1 MLGKIPAARLALI
14 EKIATEASRSVAAP
28 RRGLVR
34 DFVRGY
40 FRGVDEEDLR
50 SHPPRVLADAAL
62 AHLDFGRRRTGAQVL
77 VDLAPAL
84 DATAP
89 TAGHRATLRVV
100 SPDMPFLV
108 DSIGIVFGQMNIAVH
123 LIVHPVLAARRDARG
138 ALRAVGSD
146 RRDAALESWQLMEID
161 RPRDAHQA
169 RELERRVRAA
179 LEDVRRAVADFR
191 AMLERIRAVAHE
203 LGNARLPVPQSHAS
217 EARALLSWMH
227 DGHFVFLGYRYYR
240 LKRGRSRDALVR
252 EGGSGLGILRQPPA
266 GAERKNAPIVL
277 SGRLRQQA
285 RAPELLVL
293 TKANTPSTVHRG
305 SYLDYVGVK
314 TFDGA
319 GRVTGEHRFLG
330 LWTSSAYHKPP
341 AEIPLLRRKLE
352 AVIAHF
358 GLPEQSHDAKS
369 VVNVVETFPRDEL
382 FQTPAAELIP
392 IVRGIVNLYERHRVR
407 LFVRR
412 DTYERFYSC
421 LVFVPRDR
429 YNTEVRERIER
440 IVKDRFRG
448 THVESQVQISDSTLA
463 RLHLLVRTPQGARP
477 VADVAAVEK
486 AIAAAAATWEDRL
499 QQSLIER
506 GVGRDAVELAARY
519 ARLFPP
525 AYRADVEPAQ
535 ALEDIADLEIL
546 SVNPAV
552 PQLNLRAQSGKP
564 TGLRLRIL
572 QAGDPISIS
581 DILPMLENFGLR
593 VVAEHPYRVQT
604 GVRTVWIQDFELET
618 RDARRIDTA
627 RLEPLFNEAL
637 LATWRGEIEND
648 GFNRLLLCAGL
659 SAREIVVIRAYCR
672 YLVQTGLPFSQAYM
686 ERVLVAQ
693 APITRQL
700 VRLFET
706 QFALG
711 GKSREA
717 AAERIRA
724 GIVRALDQVQSLDE
738 DRILRAYLSVIRA
751 TLRTNYYQTLGATGA
766 ATVGQGGSDR
776 TGGAP
781 KSWLSF
787 KLDPQAIPELPLPRP
802 RFEIFVYSP
811 RVEGVH
817 LRMGLVARG
826 GIRWSDRREDFR
838 TEVLGLMK
846 AQNVKNTVIV
856 PTGAKGGF
864 YPKRLPPGGSREDIQ
879 KEGIASYQTFI
890 RGLLDVTDNIV
901 QGKTVTRPGVIRRDG
916 QDPYLVVAADKGT
929 ATFSDI
935 ANAISVEYGHWLGD
949 AFASGGSAGYD
960 HKGMGITARGAWEC
974 VKRHFRE
981 LGVDIQN
988 EDFTC
993 AGIGDMS
1000 GDVFGNGML
1009 LSRHIRLVAAFDHRH
1024 VFLDPNPDAAASF
1037 RERERLFQLPRSSWD
1052 DYSRRLISRGGGVW
1066 ARSAKSIPLSP
1077 EAQKLLDLHVA
1088 AATPV
1093 EVLRAILRMR
1103 VDLLWNGGIGT
1114 YVKAHDETNAEV
1126 RDRANDAIRADGREI
1141 RARVIGEGGNLGCT
1155 QRGRV
1160 EYARSGGPEG
1170 SGGRVNTDFIDN
1182 SAGVNTS
1189 DMEVNIKI
1197 LLAEVA
1203 RRGRLTR
1210 SARDKL
1216 LASMTEEVAQ
1226 IVLHNNY
1233 LQSQA
1238 LSVLEQ
1244 KASERLTEYQ
1254 GLIRALERGGYLN
1267 RSIEFLPSDDELL
1280 ERRKQGL
1287 GLTRPELAVVLAY
1300 SKIWLSNHLL
1310 DSDLPDDPYF
1320 ANEVQRYFPAPVRKR
1335 FPQDIRR
1342 HRLRR
1347 EIVTTQTT
1355 NSLVNRMGPVFVTRA
1370 QEETGADPAVI
1381 ARAYSIAREI
1391 YAMRALWFDIEAL
1404 DNKVSAA
1411 MQYRMFYRAAR
1422 LLRHTSYWL
1431 LRERGRN
1438 LHIENSVRELRPGV
1452 ETLAERIDDVIGGMA
1467 RQQHDAVFAELTGGG
1482 VPDKLARRIARLS
1495 LLEPAL
1501 DIVAL
1506 AQGEKMPVIDV
1517 ARAYFEVGVA
1527 LGLDWM
1533 HDEIDRL
1540 PVEGSWQASARASL
1554 RDSAMRMHRG
1564 LTLQVLRTETG
1575 GATKARGVAGRLEA
1589 WSSRREGSLASWRR
1603 TLAEMRAAGSTDF
1616 ATLTVGVDVV
1626 RGLASS

>member
-14 EKIATEASRSVAAP
+14 EKIVARATRLDKSQALAGDFLRS
-28 RRGLVR
+28 
-34 DFVRGY
+34 F
-40 FRGVDEEDLR
+40 FRGVAEEDLR
-50 SHPPRVLADAAL
+50 AHRPRDLAAAGL
-62 AHLDFGRRRTGAQVL
+62 AHLDFGRQRAGNRVL
-77 VDLAPAL
+77 VDLAPPL
-84 DATAP
+84 NVDAP
-89 TAGHRATLRVV
+89 TASHRVLLRVV
-100 SPDMPFLV
+100 APDMPFLV
-108 DSIGIVFGQMNIAVH
+108 DSIGIIFGQMNIGVH
-123 LIVHPVLAARRDARG
+123 LIVHPVLTVKRDARG
-138 ALRAVGSD
+138 VLKSVGSGQQGARD
-146 RRDAALESWQLMEID
+146 RGTQAESWQMMEID
-161 RPRDAHQA
+161 RPRDEASA

-191 AMLERIRAVAHE
+191 PMLERIRAVANDLE
-203 LGNARLPVPQSHAS
+203 RAKLPVPRSHAS

-252 EGGSGLGILRQPPA
+252 DGGSGLGILRTQSGRRPPP
-266 GAERKNAPIVL
+266 PIVL
-277 SGRLRQQA
+277 TGHLRRQA

-314 TFDGA
+314 TFDAKGE
-319 GRVTGEHRFLG
+319 VTGEHRFLG

-341 AEIPLLRRKLE
+341 AEIPLLRRKLD

-358 GLPEQSHDAKS
+358 GLPAQSHDAKS
-369 VVNVVETFPRDEL
+369 VVNVIETFPRDEL

-392 IVRGIVNLYERHRVR
+392 IVRGIVNLYERRRVR

-412 DTYERFYSC
+412 DSYERFYSC

-440 IVKDRFRG
+440 IVCDRFSG
-448 THVESQVQISDSTLA
+448 THVESQVQISDSMLA
-463 RLHLLVRTPQGARP
+463 RLHLLVRTPQGAPP
-477 VADVAAVEK
+477 VEDVASIEN

-499 QQSLIER
+499 QQALIAR

-519 ARLFPP
+519 ARMFP
-525 AYRADVEPAQ
+525 ASYRAEVEPAQ
-535 ALEDIADLEIL
+535 ALDDIVDLEAL
-546 SVNPAV
+546 TANPST
-552 PQLNLRAQSGKP
+552 PQVNLRANGSHKQG
-564 TGLRLRIL
+564 GLRLRIL
-572 QAGDPISIS
+572 QFGDPISIS

-593 VVAEHPYRVQT
+593 VVAEHLYEIPANDRPVS
-604 GVRTVWIQDFELET
+604 IQDFGLES
-618 RDARRIDTA
+618 RDTKRVDAA
-627 RLEPLFNEAL
+627 GLEPLFKEAL
-637 LATWRGEIEND
+637 LATWRGEVEND

-659 SAREIVVIRAYCR
+659 SAREIVVVRAYCR
-672 YLVQTGLPFSQAYM
+672 YLLQTGIPFSQAYM

-706 QFALG
+706 QFSLT

-724 GIVRALDQVQSLDE
+724 GIVRALDKVQSLDE
-738 DRILRAYLSVIRA
+738 DRILRGYLTAIRA
-751 TLRTNYYQTLGATGA
+751 TLRTNYYQSMEGGTLPNGT
-766 ATVGQGGSDR
+766 
-776 TGGAP
+776 P
-781 KSWLSF
+781 KSWVSF
-787 KLDPQAIPELPLPRP
+787 KFDPHAIPDLPLPRP
-802 RFEIFVYSP
+802 KFEIFVYSP

-817 LRMGLVARG
+817 LRMAYVARG
-826 GIRWSDRREDFR
+826 GLRWSDRREDFR

-856 PTGAKGGF
+856 PAGAKGGF
-864 YPKRLPPGGSREDIQ
+864 YPKRLPANGTREEIQ

-901 QGKTVTRPGVIRRDG
+901 NGKTTVRPGIVRRDG
-916 QDPYLVVAADKGT
+916 DDAYLVVAADKGT

-981 LGVDIQN
+981 LGTDIQTQ
-988 EDFTC
+988 EFTC

-1009 LSRHIRLVAAFDHRH
+1009 LSKHIRLVAAFDHRH
-1024 VFLDPNPDAAASF
+1024 IFIDPSPDAAASH
-1037 RERERLFQLPRSSWD
+1037 RERERLFKLPRSSWE
-1052 DYSRRLISRGGGVW
+1052 DYSRKLISRGGGVW
-1066 ARSAKSIPLSP
+1066 PRSAKSIPLST
-1077 EAQKLLDLHVA
+1077 EAQKLLDISAA

-1093 EVLRAILRMR
+1093 DVMRAILRMR

-1114 YVKAHDETNAEV
+1114 YVKAYEESHAEV

-1155 QRGRV
+1155 QKGRV
-1160 EYARSGGPEG
+1160 EYAQTGGAERN
-1170 SGGRVNTDFIDN
+1170 GGKVNTDFIDN

-1189 DMEVNIKI
+1189 DVEVNIKI
-1197 LLAEVA
+1197 LAADVA
-1203 RRGRLTR
+1203 RKGKLTR
-1210 SARDKL
+1210 AARDKL
-1216 LASMTEEVAQ
+1216 LASMTSEVAN

-1244 KASERLTEYQ
+1244 KAAERLTEYQ
-1254 GLIRALERGGYLN
+1254 SVIRTLERGGHLN
-1267 RSIEFLPSDDELL
+1267 RTIEFLPAEDEFQ
-1280 ERRKQGL
+1280 ERRKQRR

-1320 ANEVQRYFPAPVRKR
+1320 ASEVLRYFPTPMRKR
-1335 FPQDIRR
+1335 YSREIPK

-1355 NSLVNRMGPVFVTRA
+1355 NSLVNRMGPVFVVRA

-1381 ARAYSIAREI
+1381 ARAYSIAREVF
-1391 YAMRALWFDIEAL
+1391 AMRSMWFDIEAL

-1411 MQYRMFYRAAR
+1411 MQYGMFYRATR

-1431 LRERGRN
+1431 LRERGRD
-1438 LHIENSVRELRPGV
+1438 LHIENTVRELRPGV
-1452 ETLAERIDDVIGGMA
+1452 EALADQIDSVLGGAA
-1467 RQQHDAVFAELTGGG
+1467 RARHDRVHSELSAGG
-1482 VPDKLARRIARLS
+1482 VPEKLARRVARLAM
-1495 LLEPAL
+1495 LEPAL
-1501 DIVAL
+1501 DIVAM
-1506 AQGEKMPVIDV
+1506 ASSEKSPVIEV
-1517 ARAYFEVGVA
+1517 ARVYFELGA
-1527 LGLDWM
+1527 LLGLDWL
-1533 HDEIDRL
+1533 HTEIDGL
-1540 PVEGSWQASARASL
+1540 SVDGSWQATARTGL
-1554 RDSAMRMHRG
+1554 RDAAMRAHRE
-1564 LTLQVLRTETG
+1564 LTLQVLRM
-1575 GATKARGVAGRLEA
+1575 RGSPAQRLAA
-1589 WSSRREGSLASWRR
+1589 WSAQREEVLAGWKR
-1603 TLAEMRAAGSTDF
+1603 TQTEMRAVGTADF
-1616 ATLTVGVDVV
+1616 ATLTVGLDAV
-1626 RGLASS
+1626 RKLAAG

>member
-1 MLGKIPAARLALI
+1 MLGKIPAARLTLI
-14 EKIATEASRSVAAP
+14 EKIAAEATRAMPASRK
-28 RRGLVR
+28 RLVGE
-34 DFVRGY
+34 FVRVY

-50 SHPPRVLADAAL
+50 AHAPRALAQAAL
-62 AHLDFGRRRTGAQVL
+62 AHLELGRRRTGTRVL
-77 VDLAPAL
+77 VELAATL
-84 DATAP
+84 EGDARADT
-89 TAGHRATLRVV
+89 HRSVLRVV
-100 SPDMPFLV
+100 APDMPFLV
-108 DSIGIVFGQMNIAVH
+108 DSIGIVFSQMNIAVH
-123 LIVHPVLAARRDARG
+123 LIVHPVLGVRRDRRG
-138 ALRAVGSD
+138 IIQSVVSEHGDGAP
-146 RRDAALESWQLMEID
+146 ESWQMMEID
-161 RPRDAHQA
+161 RPRDDAQA
-169 RELERRVRAA
+169 RDLERRVRAA
-179 LEDVRRAVADFR
+179 LDDVRAAVADFR
-191 AMLERIRAVAHE
+191 PMLERIRAVANE
-203 LGNARLPVPQSHAS
+203 LESARLPVPQSHAA

-252 EGGSGLGILRQPPA
+252 DIGSGLGILRDAPA
-266 GAERKNAPIVL
+266 SKRGVKNAPIVL
-277 SGRLRQQA
+277 TGHLRRQA

-314 TFDGA
+314 SFDAKGS
-319 GRVTGEHRFLG
+319 VTGEHRFLG

-341 AEIPLLRRKLE
+341 TEIPLLRRKLD

-358 GLPEQSHDAKS
+358 GLPPQSHDAKS
-369 VVNVVETFPRDEL
+369 VVNVIETFPRDEL

-392 IVRGIVNLYERHRVR
+392 IVRGIVNLYERRRVR

-412 DTYERFYSC
+412 DSYERFYSC
-421 LVFVPRDR
+421 LVYVPRDR
-429 YNTEVRERIER
+429 YNTEVRGRIER
-440 IVKDRFRG
+440 IVRERFGG
-448 THVESQVQISDSTLA
+448 THVETQVQISDSMLA
-463 RLHLLVRTPQGARP
+463 RLHLLVRTPQGAPP
-477 VADVAAVEK
+477 VEDVGAIEK

-499 QQSLIER
+499 QQALSAR
-506 GVGRDAVELAARY
+506 GAERDAVDLAARY
-519 ARLFPP
+519 AQLFPP
-525 AYRADVEPAQ
+525 AYRADVDPAQ
-535 ALEDIADLEIL
+535 ALDDIADLEAL
-546 SVNPAV
+546 AANPSI
-552 PQLNLRAQSGKP
+552 PQINLRGQATGKQSA
-564 TGLRLRIL
+564 LRLRIL

-593 VVAEHPYRVQT
+593 VVAEHPYQ
-604 GVRTVWIQDFELET
+604 VRTEKLGAWIQEFELEA
-618 RDARRIDTA
+618 RDVRRVDTVK
-627 RLEPLFNEAL
+627 LEPLFKQAL
-637 LATWRGEIEND
+637 LATWRGEVEND

-659 SAREIVVIRAYCR
+659 SAREIVVVRAYCR
-672 YLVQTGLPFSQAYM
+672 YLLQTGIPFSQAYM

-706 QFALG
+706 QFTIG
-711 GKSREA
+711 GRSREA

-724 GIVRALDQVQSLDE
+724 AIVRALDQVQSLDE
-738 DRILRAYLSVIRA
+738 DRILRGYLNVIRA
-751 TLRTNYYQTLGATGA
+751 TLRTNYYQSMEGGTLP
-766 ATVGQGGSDR
+766 GG
-776 TGGAP
+776 TP
-781 KSWLSF
+781 KSWVSF
-787 KLDPQAIPELPLPRP
+787 KLDPHAIPELPLPRP
-802 RFEIFVYSP
+802 KFEIFVYSP

-817 LRMGLVARG
+817 LRMAYVARG
-826 GIRWSDRREDFR
+826 GLRWSDRREDFR

-856 PTGAKGGF
+856 PAGAKGGF
-864 YPKRLPPGGSREDIQ
+864 YPKRLAGLSREDMQ

-901 QGKTVTRPGVIRRDG
+901 GGKTVVRPGIVRRDG
-916 QDPYLVVAADKGT
+916 DDPYLVVAADKGT

-988 EDFTC
+988 QEFTV

-1009 LSRHIRLVAAFDHRH
+1009 LSKHIRLVAAFDHRH
-1024 VFLDPNPDAAASF
+1024 IFIDPNPSAAASY

-1052 DYSRRLISRGGGVW
+1052 DYSRKLISRGGGVW
-1066 ARSAKSIPLSP
+1066 PRSSKSIPLSS
-1077 EAQKLLDLHVA
+1077 ECQKLLDLDVA

-1093 EVLRAILRMR
+1093 DVMRAILRMR

-1114 YVKAHDETNAEV
+1114 YVKAYEESHAEV

-1155 QRGRV
+1155 QKGRV
-1160 EYARSGGPEG
+1160 EYAQAGAGK
-1170 SGGRVNTDFIDN
+1170 SGGRINTDFIDN

-1189 DMEVNIKI
+1189 DVEVNIKI

-1203 RRGRLTR
+1203 RKGRLTR
-1210 SARDKL
+1210 AARDKL
-1216 LASMTEEVAQ
+1216 LASMTDEVGR

-1244 KASERLTEYQ
+1244 RAAERLTEYQ
-1254 GLIRALERGGYLN
+1254 SLIRALERSGYLN
-1267 RSIEFLPSDDELL
+1267 RAIEFLPAEDEFL
-1280 ERRKQGL
+1280 ERRKQRQ

-1320 ANEVQRYFPAPVRKR
+1320 ASEVQRYFPAPVRKR
-1335 FPQDIRR
+1335 YPQDIRR

-1370 QEETGADPAVI
+1370 QEETNADPAAI
-1381 ARAYSIAREI
+1381 ARAYSIAREV
-1391 YAMRALWFDIEAL
+1391 YAMRTLWFEIEAL

-1411 MQYRMFYRAAR
+1411 AQYGMFYRAAR
-1422 LLRHTSYWL
+1422 LLRHTTYWL
-1431 LRERGRN
+1431 LRERGEN
-1438 LHIENSVRELRPGV
+1438 LHIENSVRELRPGL
-1452 ETLAERIDDVIGGMA
+1452 EALAEHI
-1467 RQQHDAVFAELTGGG
+1467 DAVSGGAVREAHDKVLAELVGHQ
-1482 VPDKLARRIARLS
+1482 VPEKLARRVAQLS

-1501 DIVAL
+1501 DIVAMG
-1506 AQGEKMPVIDV
+1506 ASERTPVIEV
-1517 ARAYFEVGVA
+1517 ARAYFAVGGA
-1527 LGLDWM
+1527 MGLDWL
-1533 HDEIDRL
+1533 HAGIDRL
-1540 PVEGSWQASARASL
+1540 AVDGSWQASARTGL
-1554 RDSAMRMHRG
+1554 RDAAMRAHRE
-1564 LTLQVLRTETG
+1564 LTLQVLRLRGARKITE
-1575 GATKARGVAGRLEA
+1575 R
-1589 WSSRREGSLASWRR
+1589 LASWCAQREQALTAWKR
-1603 TLAEMRAAGSTDF
+1603 TLAEMRAVGTADF
-1616 ATLTVGVDVV
+1616 ATLTVGVDAV
-1626 RGLASS
+1626 RGLAGR

>member
-14 EKIATEASRSVAAP
+14 EKIVARAARQVPKNSRALAA
-28 RRGLVR
+28 
-34 DFVRGY
+34 DFLRAF
-40 FRGVDEEDLR
+40 FRGVAEEDLR
-50 SHPPRVLADAAL
+50 AHSARDLASAAL
-62 AHLDFGRRRTGAQVL
+62 AHLEFGRQRSGSRVL
-77 VDLAPAL
+77 VELAPPLNPEA
-84 DATAP
+84 ATAS
-89 TAGHRATLRVV
+89 HRVLLRVV
-100 SPDMPFLV
+100 APDMPFLV
-108 DSIGIVFGQMNIAVH
+108 DSIGIVFTQMNIAVH
-123 LIVHPVLAARRDARG
+123 LIVHPVLAVKRDARG
-138 ALRAVGSD
+138 ALKAVEPEGESTQ
-146 RRDAALESWQLMEID
+146 AESWQMMEID
-161 RPRDAHQA
+161 RPRDEASA

-191 AMLERIRAVAHE
+191 PMLERIRAVANE
-203 LGNARLPVPQSHAS
+203 LERAKLPVPRSHAS

-240 LKRGRSRDALVR
+240 LRRGRSRDALVR
-252 EGGSGLGILRQPPA
+252 EEGSGLGILRT
-266 GAERKNAPIVL
+266 ESRRKSPAPIVL
-277 SGRLRQQA
+277 TGHLRRQA

-305 SYLDYVGVK
+305 SYLDYVGIK
-314 TFDGA
+314 TFDDQGD
-319 GRVTGEHRFLG
+319 VTGEHRFLG

-358 GLPEQSHDAKS
+358 GLPEHSHDAKS
-369 VVNVVETFPRDEL
+369 VVNVIDTFPRDEL

-392 IVRGIVNLYERHRVR
+392 IVRGIVNLYERRRVR

-412 DTYERFYSC
+412 DSYERFYSC
-421 LVFVPRDR
+421 IVFVPRDR

-440 IVKDRFRG
+440 IVRERFHG
-448 THVESQVQISDSTLA
+448 THVESQVQISDSMLA
-463 RLHLLVRTPQGARP
+463 RVHLLVRTPQGTP
-477 VADVAAVEK
+477 SVEDVGAIEN

-499 QQSLIER
+499 QQALIAR
-506 GVGRDAVELAARY
+506 GVQRDAVDLAARY

-535 ALEDIADLEIL
+535 ALEDITDLEAL
-546 SVNPAV
+546 AANPAV
-552 PQLNLRAQSGKP
+552 PQLNLRTAPKAPGGRPQ
-564 TGLRLRIL
+564 GLRLRIL
-572 QAGDPISIS
+572 QTGEPISIS

-593 VVAEHPYRVQT
+593 VVAEHLYGFPAGERPVS
-604 GVRTVWIQDFELET
+604 IQDFELES
-618 RDARRIDTA
+618 RDAKRVDTA
-627 RLEPLFNEAL
+627 GLEPLFKEAL
-637 LATWRGEIEND
+637 LATWRGDVEND

-659 SAREIVVIRAYCR
+659 SAREIVVVRAYCR
-672 YLVQTGLPFSQAYM
+672 YLLQTGIPFSQAYM

-693 APITRQL
+693 APIARQL

-706 QFALG
+706 QFALR

-724 GIVRALDQVQSLDE
+724 GIVRALDKVQSLDE
-738 DRILRAYLSVIRA
+738 DRILRGYLNVIRA
-751 TLRTNYYQTLGATGA
+751 TLRTNYFQTLPD
-766 ATVGQGGSDR
+766 GSS
-776 TGGAP
+776 
-781 KSWLSF
+781 KSWVSF
-787 KLDPQAIPELPLPRP
+787 KLDPHQIPELPLPRP
-802 RFEIFVYSP
+802 KFEIFVYSP

-817 LRMGLVARG
+817 LRMAYVARG
-826 GIRWSDRREDFR
+826 GLRWSDRREDFR

-856 PTGAKGGF
+856 PAGAKGGF
-864 YPKRLPPGGSREDIQ
+864 YPKRLPANGTREEVM

-901 QGKTVTRPGVIRRDG
+901 KGKTVPPSNVTRRDG
-916 QDPYLVVAADKGT
+916 DDAYLVVAADKGT

-935 ANAISVEYGHWLGD
+935 ANAISIEYGHWLGD

-981 LGVDIQN
+981 LGLDIQTQ
-988 EDFTC
+988 DFTC

-1009 LSRHIRLVAAFDHRH
+1009 LSKHTRLVAAFDHRH
-1024 VFLDPNPDAAASF
+1024 IFLDPNPDAASSY
-1037 RERERLFQLPRSSWD
+1037 RERERMFKLPRSSWD
-1052 DYSRRLISRGGGVW
+1052 DYTRKLISRGGGIW
-1066 ARSAKSIPLSP
+1066 PRGAKSIPLSP
-1077 EAQKLLDLHVA
+1077 EVQKLLEITGS

-1093 EVLRAILRMR
+1093 DVMRAILRMR

-1114 YVKAHDETNAEV
+1114 YVKAYEESHAEV

-1155 QRGRV
+1155 QKGRV
-1160 EYARSGGPEG
+1160 EYAQTSGGK
-1170 SGGRVNTDFIDN
+1170 VNTDFIDN

-1189 DMEVNIKI
+1189 DVEVNIKI

-1203 RRGRLTR
+1203 RKGRLTR
-1210 SARDKL
+1210 AARDKL
-1216 LASMTEEVAQ
+1216 LARMTREVAD

-1244 KASERLTEYQ
+1244 KAAERLTEYQ
-1254 GLIRALERGGYLN
+1254 SVIRTLERGGHLN
-1267 RSIEFLPSDDELL
+1267 RVIEFLPTEDEFL
-1280 ERRKQGL
+1280 ERRKQRL

-1320 ANEVQRYFPAPVRKR
+1320 ASEVQRYFPTPMRKR
-1335 FPQDIRR
+1335 YARAIPQ

-1370 QEETGADPAVI
+1370 QEETGADPAAI

-1391 YAMRALWFDIEAL
+1391 FAMRALWFDIEAL
-1404 DNKVSAA
+1404 DNKVSAS
-1411 MQYRMFYRAAR
+1411 MQYGMFYRAAR

-1438 LHIENSVRELRPGV
+1438 LHIENNVHALRPGV
-1452 ETLAERIDDVIGGMA
+1452 EALANDIDSVLGGIA
-1467 RQQHDAVFAELTGGG
+1467 RTRHDAVHSELAAGG
-1482 VPDKLARRIARLS
+1482 VPEKLAMRIARLS
-1495 LLEPAL
+1495 VLEPAL

-1506 AQGEKMPVIDV
+1506 SASEKTPVIEV
-1517 ARAYFEVGVA
+1517 ARVYFELGVA
-1527 LGLDWM
+1527 LGLDWL
-1533 HDEIDRL
+1533 HTEIDGL
-1540 PVEGSWQASARASL
+1540 SVDGSWQATARTGL
-1554 RDSAMRMHRG
+1554 RDAAMRAHRE
-1564 LTLQVLRTETG
+1564 LTLQVLRQR
-1575 GATKARGVAGRLEA
+1575 GALAQRLAGWSAQREA
-1589 WSSRREGSLASWRR
+1589 ALSSWKR
-1603 TLAEMRAAGSTDF
+1603 TLTEMRAVGTADF
-1616 ATLTVGVDVV
+1616 ATLTVGVDAV
-1626 RGLASS
+1626 RSLSAG